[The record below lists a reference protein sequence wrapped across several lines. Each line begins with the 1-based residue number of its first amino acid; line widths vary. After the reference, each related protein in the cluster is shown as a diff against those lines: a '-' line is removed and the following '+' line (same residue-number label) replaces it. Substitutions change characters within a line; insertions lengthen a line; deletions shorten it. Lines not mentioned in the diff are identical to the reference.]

1 MDLNR
6 RQFTA
11 GLCSASML
19 SFPLQAQAKGIPGL
33 YWPDTF
39 RGHVCLTFDDG
50 PHPKYSHQ
58 IMDILAKYNL
68 KATFFVCGR
77 RVSSWP
83 DPVRRMHKEGHIIGN
98 HTYTHPTLGK
108 LSVPEIRKEFAR
120 TQRAINRALGFDYQV
135 RYYRPPFGNPWF
147 SSSSSKEEQKEKIR
161 QVVTEREGLIILW
174 QLCVGDTRSDATD
187 EKIFKRAKQS
197 IKERKGGVYCMH
209 DNNGRTVRALPRL
222 IEYLQNEEIRFT
234 SLEEL
239 INIKY
244 YM

>member
-1 MDLNR
+1 MDLSR
-6 RQFTA
+6 RQFAA
-11 GLCSASML
+11 GIFSSAFL
-19 SFPLQAQAKGIPGL
+19 SVPLPAHAKGIPGL

-39 RGHVCLTFDDG
+39 RGHVGLTFDDG
-50 PHPKYSHQ
+50 PHPRYSNQ
-58 IMDILAKYNL
+58 IMDILARYNL

-77 RVSSWP
+77 RVASWP
-83 DPVRRMHKEGHIIGN
+83 DTVRRMYEEGHSIGN

-120 TQRAINRALGFDYQV
+120 TERAINRALGVDYQM

-147 SSSSSKEEQKEKIR
+147 SSSSNKEVQKERIR
-161 QVVTEREGLIILW
+161 QVVKEREGLIILW
-174 QLCVGDTRSDATD
+174 QLYVGDTRSDATD

-197 IKERKGGVYCMH
+197 IRERKGGVYCMH
-209 DNNGRTVRALPRL
+209 DNNGRTVRVLPK
-222 IEYLQNEEIRFT
+222 IIDYLQEKQIRFA
-234 SLEEL
+234 SLEEF